1 MNQMVMRIS
10 ALCMTA
16 AVCNQ
21 LMQKN
26 RFGKAIQLFVGLEIA
41 RVILELADQAMK
53 NIFVW
58 S

>member
-1 MNQMVMRIS
+1 MRIS

>member
-1 MNQMVMRIS
+1 MNQAMMTIS

-16 AVCNQ
+16 AVCTQ

-26 RFGKAIQLFVGLEIA
+26 RFGKAVRLLLGFEIA
-41 RVILELADQAMK
+41 RVMLELAQKAMK
-53 NIFVW
+53 DMFLW